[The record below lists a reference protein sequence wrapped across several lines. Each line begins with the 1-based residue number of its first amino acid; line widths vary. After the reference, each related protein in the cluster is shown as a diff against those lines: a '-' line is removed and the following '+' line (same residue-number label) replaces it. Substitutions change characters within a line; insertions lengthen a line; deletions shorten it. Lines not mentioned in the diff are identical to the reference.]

1 VSTRTGA
8 SIAVGSLLLVCAC
21 GAAATPAASSP
32 TPITSITEFM
42 LTTTEYTA
50 AVSAVNAPP
59 AVRVTDGELVGPGS
73 DARLFYASDGS
84 QLAEVRLYALAPT
97 SNADDFY
104 MGLLSSTCPPGGHT
118 AFAPLKI
125 GSARSADEF
134 GCLKNR
140 GTRVAFELALP
151 QGFIIGLAL
160 TSPAIGAEVI
170 ARAEAAKITR
180 VSGA

>member
-8 SIAVGSLLLVCAC
+8 SLAVVLLSLLVCAC
-21 GAAATPAASSP
+21 GAATPPPASP

-73 DARLFYASDGS
+73 DARDFYASDGS
-84 QLAEVRLYALAPT
+84 QLAEVRLYALDLT
-97 SNADDFY
+97 SNANDFY
-104 MGLLSSTCPPGGHT
+104 TRLLSDTCPPGGTT
-118 AFAPLKI
+118 AFTPLKI

-160 TSPAIGAEVI
+160 TSPASGAEVI
-170 ARAEAAKITR
+170 AKAEAAKITR